1 MQDSR
6 SKDPHRD
13 AVTMTA
19 NCHRRRSRLHTYA
32 VAICL
37 AAMLPLVGCTSTP
50 TDPSSSASALET
62 SSPAT
67 TTATSTST
75 AEQPTPP
82 PTSAAVYKPATADGP
97 AQNVPVPV
105 LPEKAKE
112 FSKEGLLAFA
122 EHWYSTLGYAFE
134 TGDSG
139 PMMEISEP
147 SCGTCSS
154 VGDMVSKWHATGGW
168 ISGGLMTVHST
179 TSSFNETPEGSYQ
192 AILLIQQSAVTYF
205 NADSSLSKALPPQ
218 PSRADIVVAKYL
230 DNQWSALKAEHFTQR

>member
-37 AAMLPLVGCTSTP
+37 AMMMSLVGCTLTP
-50 TDPSSSASALET
+50 TDPNTSASAPDI
-62 SSPAT
+62 SRPAT
-67 TTATSTST
+67 TTATST

-82 PTSAAVYKPATADGP
+82 PTTAAVYKPATADGP

-122 EHWYSTLGYAFE
+122 EHWYSTLGYVFE
-134 TGDSG
+134 TGDSE
-139 PMMEISEP
+139 PMMEISDQGCKTCPQINEP
-147 SCGTCSS
+147 VGT
-154 VGDMVSKWHATGGW
+154 WYTEGGW
-168 ISGGLMTVHST
+168 IVGGQMIVLQST
-179 TSSFNETPEGSYQ
+179 TTFVETPEATYQ
-192 AILLIQQSAVTYF
+192 AILLVRQNKVSYYKSDGSRSF
-205 NADSSLSKALPPQ
+205 DYPQ
-218 PSRADIVVAKYL
+218 DIAEKNIVIASYKDARWLAHTAEPMV
-230 DNQWSALKAEHFTQR
+230 NQP